1 MVKVLEFTH
10 GPSTLYVA
18 VHKKLQS
25 SFLSVVL
32 SIWDKLKPYIPTCMK
47 ENRDFKEAVRQ

>member
-1 MVKVLEFTH
+1 MGKVLQFTH
-10 GPSTLYVA
+10 GSSTFYVA

-47 ENRDFKEAVRQ
+47 ENRDFKEAVR